1 MPRRPTRTEWTLLAV
16 GLLALAVGLAPLVP
30 DADAPSAIL
39 PSAQE
44 PAVPAAVAGRGE
56 VTPAMRR
63 EIARVVDAGA
73 SLGPDAGRA
82 SVASLVTTQVRCAT
96 FSGQRYC
103 LGVGWT
109 QRTEAEVRERVA
121 AAVATGALRTTP
133 LETTGDLDVLATLRR
148 AAARP
153 EPARVAAERAELTD
167 AAASVAKVWLLRHEL
182 QGVPL
187 PAGFLDDH
195 PEARATAAAPALGRE
210 KRRYPR
216 KAKVMRADRTN
227 AQSHSWWCGPATM
240 QMIAW
245 GWRHD
250 REPQRYWADKLG
262 TTTDGSAVTSIV
274 RLVNRK
280 TGYDSRRRAG
290 PYVVLDISD
299 LGYRRWFRLT
309 KKHIADYRAPL
320 VLHPALLSRF
330 YPYLDDDASGH
341 FQVGRGYKDKR
352 NGIEKIGFFEPWNQQ
367 AFDPSEPFIDRVQ
380 WRSAYRSYRANLA
393 HPMQNMGV

>member
-1 MPRRPTRTEWTLLAV
+1 MLRRPTRTEWTLLAV
-16 GLLALAVGLAPLVP
+16 GLFALTVGLAPLLP
-30 DADAPSAIL
+30 DAARPAPAIRS
-39 PSAQE
+39 SAQE
-44 PAVPAAVAGRGE
+44 APLAQRGTDRGE

-63 EIARVVDAGA
+63 EIARVVAAGA
-73 SLGPDAGRA
+73 SLGPESDRATTDA
-82 SVASLVTTQVRCAT
+82 LVSTQVRCAV
-96 FSGQRYC
+96 FAGERYC

-109 QRTEAEVRERVA
+109 SRTEAEVRARMATA
-121 AAVATGALRTTP
+121 ATTAAR
-133 LETTGDLDVLATLRR
+133 ETSVEATGDLDVLAMLRT

-167 AAASVAKVWLLRHEL
+167 AARSVGKVVALRQEL
-182 QGVPL
+182 
-187 PAGFLDDH
+187 ALDKH
-195 PEARATAAAPALGRE
+195 GR
-210 KRRYPR
+210 RFPR
-216 KAKVMRADRTN
+216 KAKIMQPDRTI
-227 AQSHSWWCGPATM
+227 AQTHSWWCGPATL

-245 GWRHD
+245 GWRHE
-250 REPQRYWADKLG
+250 REPQRFWADKLG
-262 TTTDGSAVTSIV
+262 TTTNGSAIASLV

-280 TGYDSRRRAG
+280 TGYDGRRRAG

-299 LGYRRWFRLT
+299 LGYRRWFRLA
-309 KKHIADYRAPL
+309 KKHIADYRAPI
-320 VLHPALLSRF
+320 VLHPELLARF

-352 NGIEKIGFFEPWNQQ
+352 DGTEKIGFFEPWNQQ